1 MDVRSYLRST
11 RFAVVLASIAVAI
24 PVGFLVTDLVGN
36 DSLGFLAMFVLGVSV
51 PRTYSRSWPEHDER
65 VHGVAWTLAA
75 CTATLLVLLV
85 AYLGTSAFLG
95 DFGSAVGAFLV
106 VEIALAAVGRSFE
119 ADTAGE
125 GRESDDEGEGLES
138 DDEGHGE
145 EVDATAADVDGS
157 N

>member
-11 RFAVVLASIAVAI
+11 RFAVVLTGIAVGI
-24 PVGFLVTDLVGN
+24 PVGFLVTEFVGN

-65 VHGVAWTLAA
+65 LQGVAWTLAA
-75 CTATLLVLLV
+75 CTVTLLVLLV
-85 AYLGTSAFLG
+85 AYVGTSALFD

-106 VEIALAAVGRSFE
+106 VELALAAAGRSFE
-119 ADTAGE
+119 SAD
-125 GRESDDEGEGLES
+125 ESGDDA
-138 DDEGHGE
+138 
-145 EVDATAADVDGS
+145 ATTDVDGT